1 MNQLNY
7 DDLEIIL
14 TALINNKIQIL
25 GRLQQ
30 HEESMD
36 EIANHGLKEFIKERN
51 DIDKE
56 QLKKIDRLIDK
67 VLDMQIKR

>member
-1 MNQLNY
+1 MDQLNY
-7 DDLEIIL
+7 DDLKIIL
-14 TALINNKIQIL
+14 VALTNNKIQIL

-36 EIANHGLKEFIKERN
+36 EIANNGLKEFIKER
-51 DIDKE
+51 DDKDKE

>member
-14 TALINNKIQIL
+14 TALTNNKIQIL

-36 EIANHGLKEFIKERN
+36 EIANHGLKEFIKER
-51 DIDKE
+51 DDKDKE

-67 VLDMQIKR
+67 VIDMQIKR

>member
-14 TALINNKIQIL
+14 TALTNNKIQIL

-30 HEESMD
+30 HEESMH
-36 EIANHGLKEFIKERN
+36 EIANHGLKEFIKER
-51 DIDKE
+51 DAKDKE

>member
-1 MNQLNY
+1 MDQLNY
-7 DDLEIIL
+7 DDLKIIL
-14 TALINNKIQIL
+14 VALTNNKIQIL

-36 EIANHGLKEFIKERN
+36 EIASHGLKEFIKER
-51 DIDKE
+51 DDKDKE